1 MQREFQ
7 KVNTEQIFL
16 MWRNVAVS
24 MLSLVLLHV
33 LTTLLPAIFAP
44 VVSTVIAIF
53 LYYQVVSCSYSRN
66 ETCGIVPYIFFLV
79 VTSYTVILVSLN
91 VFHVW
96 GVIDLPGEMVFFDKP
111 YLQSLLLAPTGFV
124 TTLIAY
130 LHRRKLTL
138 CVNCKLTNGSP
149 LDRGRVGVIYSNESA
164 FQMLNIM
171 SLYAILSIVIYV
183 YYLLEFVDVTINPRD
198 RFIFSGV
205 AIFFYLIDIVYFGM
219 RYYNLYLDLKERD
232 ELLSPYDI
240 NTLGTRTYVR
250 FYVIAGDSLYMSST
264 TLDGLRDDESD
275 IIDTPFL
282 IKRTVNGIQEY
293 EIQRFIETQ
302 TGVRDGELRFFYG
315 RAVADAAGRKV
326 LRYFYFL
333 PGEPE
338 DYPKL
343 EVDGEW
349 ISSDK
354 LKTIYNNAPDRLSN
368 VCLSDISRI
377 ALVTITSK
385 TYDDNGER
393 RTRLTHYRPSFS
405 LRELR
410 YDNLDFQDDKW
421 IRISMFNSDT
431 SFYRFKRWWRH
442 HIRRTYYE

>member
-24 MLSLVLLHV
+24 MLSLVLLDV

-44 VVSTVIAIF
+44 VISTVIAIF
-53 LYYQVVSCSYSRN
+53 LYYQVVSSSSSRN
-66 ETCGIVPYIFFLV
+66 ETCGIVPYVLFLV
-79 VTSYTVILVSLN
+79 VTSYTVVVVLVNMLHVWAVVSLP
-91 VFHVW
+91 
-96 GVIDLPGEMVFFDKP
+96 DEMVFFDKP
-111 YLQSLLLAPTGFV
+111 YLQSLLLAPIGFV
-124 TTLIAY
+124 TTLIIY
-130 LHRRKLTL
+130 LNRRRLTL

-171 SLYAILSIVIYV
+171 ALYAILTIVIYI
-183 YYLLEFVDVTINPRD
+183 YYLLEFIDISITPRD

-205 AIFFYLIDIVYFGM
+205 SIFFYIIDIVYFAM

-250 FYVIAGDSLYMSST
+250 FYVIAGDSMYMASSAH
-264 TLDGLRDDESD
+264 DGFKDDESD
-275 IIDTPFL
+275 VIDTPFL
-282 IKRTVNGIQEY
+282 IKRTVSGIQEY
-293 EIQRFIETQ
+293 EIKQFIETQ
-302 TGVRDGELRFFYG
+302 TGVHDGELRFFYG
-315 RAVADAAGRKV
+315 RAVADAVGRKV

-343 EVDGEW
+343 EVDGVW
-349 ISSDK
+349 ISSNK
-354 LKTIYNNAPDRLSN
+354 LKTIYNNTPDRLST

-410 YDNLDFQDDKW
+410 HDNLDFQDDKW

-431 SFYRFKRWWRH
+431 SFYHFKRWWRQ

>member
-1 MQREFQ
+1 
-7 KVNTEQIFL
+7 

-24 MLSLVLLHV
+24 MLSLVLLHI
-33 LTTLLPAIFAP
+33 LTTLLPAIFVP
-44 VVSTVIAIF
+44 VVSTVVAIF
-53 LYYQVVSCSYSRN
+53 LYYQVVASSYSRN
-66 ETCGIVPYIFFLV
+66 ETCGIVPYIFFLT
-79 VTSYTVILVSLN
+79 VTSYTVVLILVNVLN
-91 VFHVW
+91 VW
-96 GVIDLPGEMVFFDKP
+96 GIIDLPNEMVFFDKP
-111 YLQSLLLAPTGFV
+111 YLQSLILAPVGFF
-124 TTLIAY
+124 TALIAY
-130 LHRRKLTL
+130 LHRHKLTL

-164 FQMLNIM
+164 FQLKNIM
-171 SLYAILSIVIYV
+171 TLYALISIVVYA
-183 YYLLEFVDVTINPRD
+183 YYLVEFIDVTITPRD

-205 AIFFYLIDIVYFGM
+205 AIFFYIIDIVYFGM
-219 RYYNLYLDLKERD
+219 RYYNLFLDLKERD
-232 ELLSPYDI
+232 ELLSPSDI
-240 NTLGTRTYVR
+240 NNLGTRTYVR
-250 FYVIAGDSLYMSST
+250 FYVIADDSVYMASSN
-264 TLDGLRDDESD
+264 LDGLRDEESE
-275 IIDTPFL
+275 IIDTPFA
-282 IKRTVNGIQEY
+282 IKRTVTGIQEY
-293 EIQRFIETQ
+293 EIKRFIESQ
-302 TGVRDGELRFFYG
+302 TGVSGGELRFFYG

-333 PGEPE
+333 PGEPD

-343 EVDGEW
+343 AVDGEW

-393 RTRLTHYRPSFS
+393 RTKLTQYRPSFS

-410 YDNLDFQDDKW
+410 QDKLDFQDDKW

-431 SFYRFKRWWRH
+431 SFFHLKRWWRQ

>member
-44 VVSTVIAIF
+44 VISTVIAIF
-53 LYYQVVSCSYSRN
+53 LYYQVVSSSYSRN

-79 VTSYTVILVSLN
+79 VTSYTVILVLVN
-91 VFHVW
+91 VLHVW
-96 GVIDLPGEMVFFDKP
+96 GVIDLPNEMVFFDKP
-111 YLQSLLLAPTGFV
+111 YLQSLVLAPIGFV
-124 TTLIAY
+124 TTLIIY

-171 SLYAILSIVIYV
+171 ALYAILTIVIYI
-183 YYLLEFVDVTINPRD
+183 YYLLEFIDVTITPRD

-205 AIFFYLIDIVYFGM
+205 SIFFYIIDIVYFAM

-250 FYVIAGDSLYMSST
+250 FYVIAGDSMYMASSS
-264 TLDGLRDDESD
+264 LDGLRDDESD

-282 IKRTVNGIQEY
+282 IKRTVSGIQEY
-293 EIQRFIETQ
+293 EIKRFIETQ
-302 TGVRDGELRFFYG
+302 TGVHDGELRFFYG
-315 RAVADAAGRKV
+315 RAVADARRPESAA
-326 LRYFYFL
+326 LFL
-333 PGEPE
+333 FSP
-338 DYPKL
+338 
-343 EVDGEW
+343 
-349 ISSDK
+349 
-354 LKTIYNNAPDRLSN
+354 
-368 VCLSDISRI
+368 
-377 ALVTITSK
+377 
-385 TYDDNGER
+385 R
-393 RTRLTHYRPSFS
+393 RA
-405 LRELR
+405 
-410 YDNLDFQDDKW
+410 
-421 IRISMFNSDT
+421 
-431 SFYRFKRWWRH
+431 
-442 HIRRTYYE
+442 